1 MKRVGIVESLKYGG
15 RVFVYF
21 LAVVLVGGGGIGL
34 GAVVGW
40 NAASVSVTGGDL
52 AVHDGPE
59 LAAGVVLGLLGSAV
73 LFTGLFG
80 IAYKLIADST
90 AEGTRNAAERRQTAE
105 VESAAGGR
113 ASGPADGQTAGEP
126 SPAPGQKSERT
137 TVADGAAAD
146 GPASAE
152 GDQSTAG
159 GTDASAA
166 PQPRSGDGG
175 STTAAADD
183 RNPPDVSSQ
192 TDAGTAA
199 GRENEGS
206 AAEEAPAPREASG
219 ADPARSPQVTGGTDE
234 SETDSGHGTGDVAD
248 TPAQRNA
255 PPDTTDGPAAEVDH
269 SAGPGSKEASEGEF
283 RKRTAE
289 QIAFGADQSD
299 EEASKEPDTP
309 VEQRD
314 EGGESGNETAEK
326 DTDNEP
332 AIFTEDRV
340 GEGNEVSD
348 DDRGDVELF
357 EGDGESDDGE
367 AADATVVP
375 EYDEISA
382 DELEEDS
389 PDQAAGD
396 GDGVDGRD
404 EGSVDDLDEGS
415 ADDGA
420 DRSADRNASGK
431 DPLDPFE

>member
-126 SPAPGQKSERT
+126 SPAPGQESERT

-166 PQPRSGDGG
+166 PQPRSGDEG
-175 STTAAADD
+175 STTAA
-183 RNPPDVSSQ
+183 
-192 TDAGTAA
+192 
-199 GRENEGS
+199 
-206 AAEEAPAPREASG
+206 EAPEPSQPASGSRAEAEPGDAAPREASG